1 MSGLSCAYCITL
13 SFFTPSPHFIQIFL
27 LQDHQHTCSYFEC
40 PSVLNGGMS
49 LCWCWLK
56 APAHH
61 LRQLLDRKLML
72 CFTCNTDMFNT
83 VVTDYNERI
92 IWFICLQTIVYDT
105 AFRRES
111 WSGRRKVAVLCS
123 CSCPGEKP
131 TLNDGEMVLP
141 WVMINMAQWEK
152 PAHLKGFW
160 WISSSGSSQC
170 SRGLLPAAIQQQ
182 DCMFCSPNVV
192 PWGPANPTGVCA
204 STPSQSGPH
213 SCCQLSVEH
222 KLSPPPRAAQWFN
235 TGRFSFP
242 GHCEANAGY
251 SSPEATLS

>member
-1 MSGLSCAYCITL
+1 MKEWFDLFACKLLCMILLSEGSHGQAGGRWL
-13 SFFTPSPHFIQIFL
+13 FFVH
-27 LQDHQHTCSYFEC
+27 D
-40 PSVLNGGMS
+40 
-49 LCWCWLK
+49 
-56 APAHH
+56 
-61 LRQLLDRKLML
+61 
-72 CFTCNTDMFNT
+72 
-83 VVTDYNERI
+83 
-92 IWFICLQTIVYDT
+92 
-105 AFRRES
+105 
-111 WSGRRKVAVLCS
+111 
-123 CSCPGEKP
+123 SCPGEKP

-160 WISSSGSSQC
+160 CISSSGSSQC

-182 DCMFCSPNVV
+182 GCMFCSPNVV

-242 GHCEANAGY
+242 GHCEASAGY